1 MKKLINHEVWDE
13 ENREYCLQQGEEVT
27 VMSCKLDESMES
39 GVSVEVSNSFGAV
52 YQICAGFLKTAM
64 FIAAL
69 LFSLSASA
77 QVQQDKNGN
86 YFVAAQVRDTVVTLE
101 SLTKTSTDTGKT
113 FTDSK
118 GNVSKVYKS
127 KNGKLFT
134 VRTSK
139 NKKLYKFYL

>member
-1 MKKLINHEVWDE
+1 MKNL
-13 ENREYCLQQGEEVT
+13 L
-27 VMSCKLDESMES
+27 
-39 GVSVEVSNSFGAV
+39 
-52 YQICAGFLKTAM
+52 
-64 FIAAL
+64 FIAVL
-69 LFSLSASA
+69 LFSFSASA
-77 QVQQDKNGN
+77 QVQQDKQGN
-86 YFVAAQVRDTVVTLE
+86 YFMAARVKSDTVATLE

-139 NKKLYKFYL
+139 NKKFYKFYL